1 MTQRLPRHLRVI
13 CKPLRATRPPQA
25 PSTQHC
31 RQTRQRF
38 ESIDLSHVLLSQSSF
53 CTAHCFALDQ
63 TRLLRILRPTF
74 RGVVQTRYR
83 NNLQDTRDRVLLP
96 SGHNQDPNGRCH
108 PCTAERF
115 AFQFM
120 PHKGG
125 QHQSC
130 TAPCGPLGYWFLT
143 PFVGQLAGAGF
154 EPATTES

>member
-25 PSTQHC
+25 PSIQHC
-31 RQTRQRF
+31 KQTRQRF
-38 ESIDLSHVLLSQSSF
+38 ESIDLSHVSLSQSSF

-83 NNLQDTRDRVLLP
+83 NNLQDTRNRVLLP
-96 SGHNQDPNGRCH
+96 SVHSQDQNGRCH

-115 AFQFM
+115 AFQFV

-125 QHQSC
+125 QEPIVHS
-130 TAPCGPLGYWFLT
+130 TLRAIWLLVPD
-143 PFVGQLAGAGF
+143 PFYR
-154 EPATTES
+154 PISRSRIRTCDH